1 MEYCYV
7 GWSISILDQPMRTLQ
22 EIYSPAS
29 EAAKYSAICLI
40 VVVLE

>member
-1 MEYCYV
+1 MLIGPSQFC
-7 GWSISILDQPMRTLQ
+7 LDQPMRTLQ